1 MLGDDDLAA
10 EVVPPKVPV
19 LESQVPE
26 FEHARAIEQIE
37 FAALAELAA
46 FQAMEQIE
54 FAALAAAHAARR
66 GGAPPSGVPGPE
78 PKVPL
83 PESPHDIIEEVIRQE
98 IKATT
103 DVPISLSPMPS
114 SSIVPAVPAG
124 QTSVPAT
131 SLPCLTSLQHSQH
144 SGLFQRLGLSTP
156 NNIPVVFDSMMDQ
169 EVALTVFDRMLAGAS
184 APFAGSPDLRSGTM
198 DTSKNPVWL
207 LFGYDH
213 GPKTFSSVYDVTENP
228 NHGDRGF

>member
-1 MLGDDDLAA
+1 MRRVLVVRQDDVWQVLGDDDLAA
-10 EVVPPKVPV
+10 EAEVVPPKKVSFKVPV

-26 FEHARAIEQIE
+26 FEHARVE
-37 FAALAELAA
+37 FSALAELAA

-66 GGAPPSGVPGPE
+66 GGAPPSGVPVPE

-98 IKATT
+98 IKDNTT
-103 DVPISLSPMPS
+103 DVPIRMPS

-144 SGLFQRLGLSTP
+144 SGLFQP
-156 NNIPVVFDSMMDQ
+156 
-169 EVALTVFDRMLAGAS
+169 E
-184 APFAGSPDLRSGTM
+184 GSRR
-198 DTSKNPVWL
+198 
-207 LFGYDH
+207 Y
-213 GPKTFSSVYDVTENP
+213 FSIRFP
-228 NHGDRGF
+228 